1 MQVLMDAAVILLAY
15 ILGAIPFGLLIVK
28 VTTGKDIRLVASGRT
43 GGTNA
48 MRAAGCWAG
57 AATTLFDIFK
67 GAAAVWLARTL
78 APNIWIEVLA
88 PIAAVLGHNYS
99 VFLLERHSEGKIRLR
114 GGAGGAPA
122 AGGAIG
128 LLWPMWWLILLGIPI
143 PLLMFFGVG
152 YASIATISISLTA
165 TAIFALL
172 YFLGYSI
179 HWQYIVYG
187 VLTFVILL
195 WALRPNIK
203 ALVEGANGSTAGV
216 PGERKKTRQ
225 KNQNKQRGRP
235 HGLPHTFNEPAYS
248 SRAFLIN
255 ACKFRLCRPSARP
268 PRWTRLLPHSSI
280 LIESN
285 VSSTDLRRA
294 AALTTFLTLV
304 I

>member
-57 AATTLFDIFK
+57 AATALFDIFK

-78 APNIWIEVLA
+78 TPNVWIEVLA

-99 VFLLERHSEGKIRLR
+99 VFLLERHSEGKLRLR

-128 LLWPMWWLILLGIPI
+128 LLWPMWWLILLGTPI

-187 VLTFVILL
+187 VLTFFILL

-203 ALVEGANGSTAGV
+203 ALIEGRERFHGWR
-216 PGERKKTRQ
+216 PWRKKEAEA
-225 KNQNKQRGRP
+225 KKS
-235 HGLPHTFNEPAYS
+235 E
-248 SRAFLIN
+248 
-255 ACKFRLCRPSARP
+255 
-268 PRWTRLLPHSSI
+268 
-280 LIESN
+280 
-285 VSSTDLRRA
+285 
-294 AALTTFLTLV
+294 
-304 I
+304 